1 MFSMKK
7 TVLLLLITTFFVF
20 SIVHA
25 EQPRR
30 YALKSAHIVYEL
42 TGNVSGEKQVW
53 FDDYGM
59 KYFEETNETTTIKM
73 MGITNEQK
81 EHKVTI
87 HDGQTIYDIDM
98 ITKTGYKGTL
108 PSLETLQDLAEDMT
122 EAEQKQ
128 MADDIMNSLGGQ
140 KLGTETFLGKSCEV
154 MEIMG
159 VKSWIYNGIT
169 LKSEANMMGI
179 VANETATKF
188 EENIK
193 VPASKFEP
201 PQGITYE
208 EMPSFGSMFSDEEY
222 DDEEYEDEED
232 TDVPVPITFDEFK
245 NGLSGISGAGYTQ
258 TMVMQEEGEYMAM
271 YMSSM
276 GAMIMIT
283 GSGYSS
289 EEYESGFETFTHKGK
304 TMKYGNISEG
314 GNSISMLIMLYPA
327 QKLMVSINSMS
338 EMAKDDLIGIADKLE
353 F

>member
-1 MFSMKK
+1 MKK
-7 TVLLLLITTFFVF
+7 IIVSFLIIVIFTL
-20 SIVHA
+20 SAVHA
-25 EQPRR
+25 EQSRR

-42 TGNVSGEKQVW
+42 TGNVSGEKKVW

-59 KYFEETNETTTIKM
+59 KYFEETNETTTIKI
-73 MGITNEQK
+73 MGITSEQK
-81 EHKVTI
+81 EHKITI

-98 ITKTGYKGTL
+98 IAKTGYKGTL
-108 PSLETLQDLAEDMT
+108 PSMETLQDMAEDMT

-128 MADDIMNSLGGQ
+128 LADDIMNSLDGQ

-154 MEIMG
+154 MEVMG

-169 LKSEANMMGI
+169 LKTEANIMGI

-222 DDEEYEDEED
+222 NDEEYEDEED

-245 NGLSGISGAGYTQ
+245 NGLSGISGAGYTE
-258 TMVMQEEGEYMAM
+258 TMAMEEDGQYMAM
-271 YMSSM
+271 YMSGM
-276 GAMIMIT
+276 GSMIMIT

-289 EEYESGFETFTHKGK
+289 DEYESGFETFTHKGK

-314 GNSISMLIMLYPA
+314 GNSISMLIVLYPA
-327 QKLMVSINSMS
+327 QKLMILINSMS
-338 EMAKDDLIGIADKLE
+338 EMAKDNLIGIADKFE